1 MPAVAALVP
10 AIKALAAG
18 AGRQAVMGAAK
29 QGAKQIAKDKA
40 KSFVTGKGRKKKKR
54 KGKGREGALTTTGE
68 DEGSEEGGSAIVP
81 VTPIVGS
88 YRVETPPQK
97 PEEVGKPSKVSY
109 ETINNQLDSIIGLT
123 NALKKTSAAKL
134 KTDENRRKAERKA
147 AEKAKK
153 RQRENMLEG
162 AGGAALGMAGNLYGK
177 ATQGFD
183 PLKFFTMIFF
193 GSLLKWVTT
202 HGSKIIALLKGT
214 LALFNNAG
222 KLLRAGLGFLGKTI
236 KGAFGLLGKVASP
249 IIKLGKGIGTALKGV
264 GKRLGGAFGKLGN
277 SVKNFAKGI
286 LNKLKAAGKILTAPI
301 RALQGLTGAEKKAVQ
316 TNKGLNKLVKESG
329 TKVSQNLGTATRPP
343 GTISNA
349 TKSMRL
355 KHGDEAARM
364 YQGLVDNG
372 MKPSKA
378 AQYVNKSIASGKLTS
393 APLEGSLAGGKKGS
407 QLFKGGLG
415 RSTDRVITKIG
426 GKNALKA
433 TKALK
438 NALGRIPVVGGLIT
452 LVVSLLGGD
461 PVTQALFKA
470 GGAVLGGFLGSFIPI
485 PVVGT
490 LMGELIGEYVGDLMY
505 VATMG
510 DGVEAVGQKLKDDI
524 AGVLSAGKAAMDWVG
539 NGFGRLYEGIP
550 KIDIPFVGKFPNAV
564 WMANPFNLM
573 EKLGIFHKAFFTND
587 PMEKGKEEQT
597 SQQNVTNAAGQTGS
611 LSTQAQQIQSNQYY
625 YQPGV
630 GYFASGSQQFLGA
643 TEQEAKAKL
652 GMTSVPTTSNAGY
665 WGPLLETIAKKESV
679 GGSYD
684 SIYPGT
690 TKQKRYGG
698 KPLTEMTIREADAWQ
713 ASTYKERGSAAAGRY
728 QFMSIL
734 SQATTYSDVKPDD
747 LFNAENQDKMA
758 IGLIVNK
765 RKITPEMIKND
776 PNKAMLRLAQEWA
789 AFPVPTDMQGHSQYV
804 RAGQSYY
811 AGDGRN
817 ASGATVAEMR
827 AAFAKLG
834 APPVQSQQPQTPNVQ
849 PQTPLVEG
857 QKKTAVL
864 AYGTNDWGLGESEIK
879 KRATGMI
886 RDLMSKGYNVVV
898 VPPNKDLN
906 VEGYG
911 KKDAPYRG
919 VYAAAAETGA
929 TIESGK
935 YQTGDTLH
943 LEPADA
949 KRIFNKY
956 RSAVYVGDSNAVR
969 MKASESGD
977 YSNTSTAVSG
987 AGGDAIKEQIDSS
1000 VETVSTRQA
1009 TPDNSDKMASQDQS
1023 DSDTSSAPAPAQVS
1037 ASPQVQTQMS
1047 SGISGI
1053 SQQLPYEQSGSTVVM
1068 MQGSGGQQIPMGGRG
1083 GRGTPVMMGS
1093 GDVVNSYYKSQLM
1106 GSLYKQG

>member
-18 AGRQAVMGAAK
+18 AGRQAVIGAAK
-29 QGAKQIAKDKA
+29 QGVKQIAKDKA

-249 IIKLGKGIGTALKGV
+249 IIKLGKGIGDALKGV
-264 GKRLGGAFGKLGN
+264 GKRLGSAFGKLGN

-301 RALQGLTGAEKKAVQ
+301 RSLQGLTGAEKKAVQ

-329 TKVSQNLGTATRPP
+329 TKVSQNLGTASRPP

-510 DGVEAVGQKLKDDI
+510 GGVEAVGQKLKDDI

-539 NGFGRLYEGIP
+539 NGFGRMYEGIP
-550 KIDIPFVGKFPNAV
+550 KVKLPWPINKEFPNPV

-587 PMEKGKEEQT
+587 PMEKGEVKTEETEQT
-597 SQQNVTNAAGQTGS
+597 EETSSGVTNVSTVRRDTEGARAGDFIMASDGT
-611 LSTQAQQIQSNQYY
+611 L
-625 YQPGV
+625 GV
-630 GYFASGSQQFLGA
+630 FDGMGTRGLREGEQELYDSGA
-643 TEQEAKAKL
+643 TNVDGSKSTPVA
-652 GMTSVPTTSNAGY
+652 TTSNAGY
-665 WGPLLETIAKKESV
+665 WAPLLETIAKKESV

-698 KPLTEMTIREADAWQ
+698 KALTEMTISEADAWQ
-713 ASTYKERGSAAAGRY
+713 ASTAGERGSAAAGRY
-728 QFMSIL
+728 QFMYIL
-734 SQATTYSDVKPDD
+734 NQAKAAGLKGTDMFS
-747 LFNAENQDKMA
+747 AENQDKMA
-758 IGLIVNK
+758 ISLIVDK
-765 RKITPEMIKND
+765 RKITPEMIKNN
-776 PNKAMLRLAQEWA
+776 PNEAMIRLGMEWA
-789 AFPVPTDMQGHSQYV
+789 AFPMPVDMQGHSQYV
-804 RAGQSYY
+804 KAGQSYY

-817 ASGATVAEMR
+817 ASGATVDEMR
-827 AAFAKLG
+827 SAFAKLG
-834 APPVQSQQPQTPNVQ
+834 APSVQSQQPQTPNIQ
-849 PQTPLVEG
+849 PQTPKVDLPETYTVAG
-857 QKKTAVL
+857 VTYNL
-864 AYGTNDWGLGESEIK
+864 
-879 KRATGMI
+879 ATG
-886 RDLMSKGYNVVV
+886 L
-898 VPPNKDLN
+898 P
-906 VEGYG
+906 
-911 KKDAPYRG
+911 
-919 VYAAAAETGA
+919 
-929 TIESGK
+929 
-935 YQTGDTLH
+935 
-943 LEPADA
+943 
-949 KRIFNKY
+949 
-956 RSAVYVGDSNAVR
+956 
-969 MKASESGD
+969 
-977 YSNTSTAVSG
+977 VSG
-987 AGGDAIKEQIDSS
+987 T
-1000 VETVSTRQA
+1000 ETQVTRQA
-1009 TPDNSDKMASQDQS
+1009 TEDNSDKLAAQDKS
-1023 DSDTSSAPAPAQVS
+1023 DSDTNVTSAPTPAQVTPPAQS
-1037 ASPQVQTQMS
+1037 QMS
-1047 SGISGI
+1047 SGINGI
-1053 SQQLPYEQSGSTVVM
+1053 SRQLPYAEVGGTTILMAPGS
-1068 MQGSGGQQIPMGGRG
+1068 SRGGGMMGG
-1083 GRGTPVMMGS
+1083 GRSAGTPVIMGS
-1093 GDVVNSYYKSQLM
+1093 GDVVNSYYKSQLL
-1106 GSLYKQG
+1106 GFLYKQG

>member
-18 AGRQAVMGAAK
+18 AGRQAAMGAAK
-29 QGAKQIAKDKA
+29 NIAKDKA
-40 KSFVTGKGRKKKKR
+40 KDFIKGKAKDKLTGKGRKKKKG
-54 KGKGREGALTTTGE
+54 KGRGREGALTTTGE

-81 VTPIVGS
+81 VTPMVGS

-249 IIKLGKGIGTALKGV
+249 IIKLGKGIGSALKGV
-264 GKRLGGAFGKLGN
+264 GRRLGGAFGKLGN

-316 TNKGLNKLVKESG
+316 TNKGLSKLVKESG
-329 TKVSQNLGTATRPP
+329 TRATQNLGTAARPP

-415 RSTDRVITKIG
+415 KSTDRVITKIG

-433 TKALK
+433 SKALK

-510 DGVEAVGQKLKDDI
+510 EGVEAVGQKLKDDI

-550 KIDIPFVGKFPNAV
+550 KINVPFVGKFPNPV
-564 WMANPFNLM
+564 WMANPFNLI
-573 EKLGIFHKAFFTND
+573 EKIGIFHKAFFTND
-587 PMEKGKEEQT
+587 PMEKGEETTNGENKSEETSTPVSAETQQT
-597 SQQNVTNAAGQTGS
+597 LDTALPSSVDTNMSLGSQLKKNFGYKTGQEVKFKYGGSEYVARKTNQGWQFFDQKGLFGNYRRVDTKGKNQQMVAAFIKSVDTSVTSDTTERPPSSPKKMMTETEFYNATVEDSSLPGTYQEYKSNFEASSPQSTTSSGGGGVYGSEHIRSYAMKHGITDPTELAMFMAQMSHESGSFRHDTEIASGEKYETGTATGKV
-611 LSTQAQQIQSNQYY
+611 LGNT
-625 YQPGV
+625 QPGDGPRFKGRGYIQLTGRWNYEHFGKKV
-630 GYFASGSQQFLGA
+630 GVDLIANPELAADPDVAAAIAVQFYKDRVDRSAAKRGDVAGA
-643 TEQEAKAKL
+643 TKGINPGLNGLKDRQRRFDIY
-652 GMTSVPTTSNAGY
+652 MS
-665 WGPLLETIAKKESV
+665 
-679 GGSYD
+679 GGT
-684 SIYPGT
+684 PEG
-690 TKQKRYGG
+690 
-698 KPLTEMTIREADAWQ
+698 
-713 ASTYKERGSAAAGRY
+713 
-728 QFMSIL
+728 
-734 SQATTYSDVKPDD
+734 DVKGSSSSPQVD
-747 LFNAENQDKMA
+747 
-758 IGLIVNK
+758 
-765 RKITPEMIKND
+765 
-776 PNKAMLRLAQEWA
+776 
-789 AFPVPTDMQGHSQYV
+789 S
-804 RAGQSYY
+804 
-811 AGDGRN
+811 
-817 ASGATVAEMR
+817 
-827 AAFAKLG
+827 
-834 APPVQSQQPQTPNVQ
+834 QPQTANVQ
-849 PQTPLVEG
+849 PQTSKVDLP
-857 QKKTAVL
+857 KTYTVAGVTYD
-864 AYGTNDWGLGESEIK
+864 ADTGL
-879 KRATGMI
+879 
-886 RDLMSKGYNVVV
+886 
-898 VPPNKDLN
+898 P
-906 VEGYG
+906 
-911 KKDAPYRG
+911 
-919 VYAAAAETGA
+919 
-929 TIESGK
+929 
-935 YQTGDTLH
+935 
-943 LEPADA
+943 
-949 KRIFNKY
+949 
-956 RSAVYVGDSNAVR
+956 
-969 MKASESGD
+969 
-977 YSNTSTAVSG
+977 VSG
-987 AGGDAIKEQIDSS
+987 T
-1000 VETVSTRQA
+1000 ETQTTRAA

-1023 DSDTSSAPAPAQVS
+1023 DSDTSSTPAPAQVS

-1068 MQGSGGQQIPMGGRG
+1068 MQGSGGQQMPMGGRG